1 MLRASSRRLGRCL
14 DSEPEVAGNDWNC
27 FSLARGKIVARQFT
41 PSSRRKLLAVF
52 PDSALISSPSALE
65 FTVKIGQLIDGIGS
79 ADLRLLLRAQP
90 WKPLFEQLEHRL
102 DKSLRQAILFGH
114 KITSIVVVNEWLIRN
129 PA

>member
-1 MLRASSRRLGRCL
+1 M
-14 DSEPEVAGNDWNC
+14 
-27 FSLARGKIVARQFT
+27 ARQFT